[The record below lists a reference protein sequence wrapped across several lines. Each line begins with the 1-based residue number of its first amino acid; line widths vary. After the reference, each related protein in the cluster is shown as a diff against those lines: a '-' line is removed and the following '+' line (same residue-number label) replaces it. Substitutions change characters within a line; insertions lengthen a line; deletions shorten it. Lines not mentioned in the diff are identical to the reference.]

1 MCTEPLRSVKFS
13 FVSTY
18 NVKLKPVVAK
28 YLDKEEEEAKQSV
41 SYSDLFSTI
50 DKEIIITKINHK
62 IVKTRQGRPC

>member
-1 MCTEPLRSVKFS
+1 M
-13 FVSTY
+13 STY